1 MKRKV
6 KAANEGVL
14 DTPSLPLP
22 TFGTG
27 EVARI
32 LGVEIWRIQ
41 SYLDSPKYQISPT
54 GQQLGTGRGSRRVF
68 TDEDVYRLGI
78 AEHLV
83 RDGFSYKFVSKALQ
97 QIDDEDLL
105 GPFDSEG
112 RELDLVYAL
121 VGGEENLQ
129 VHGISRNKTIA
140 DLAKRFKSPSLYLL
154 DITKIVIEIQKRMKG

>member
-6 KAANEGVL
+6 KHAHADILE
-14 DTPSLPLP
+14 TPSVPLP

-32 LGVEIWRIQ
+32 LGVDIWRIQ
-41 SYLDSPKYQISPT
+41 SYLDSPKYRISPT

-68 TDEDVYRLGI
+68 MEEDVYRLGV

-83 RDGFSYKFVSKALQ
+83 RDGFSYKFVSNALQ
-97 QIDDEDLL
+97 RLDDKDLL

-112 RELDLVYAL
+112 QELDVVYVLA
-121 VGGEENLQ
+121 GGEDNLRMCDFP
-129 VHGISRNKTIA
+129 RNETIA
-140 DLAKRFKSPSLYLL
+140 DLTKWAKSSSLYLL
-154 DITKIVIEIQKRMKG
+154 DINKIITEIQKRMKG